1 MSSSLSN
8 RTVAVLGGGSGIG
21 LAVAR
26 GAQRLGARVIVGGRD
41 PQRLAAVARENPG
54 LETATVDITREADVA
69 AFFERLGALDHL
81 VVTAGALVGSSPIGT
96 LDFDAAR
103 TAFEV
108 KLTGS
113 LIAAKHA
120 APRLR
125 QGGSIGFT
133 SGMLARKPTH
143 NAVVKTA
150 INAALEA
157 ATRQLAREL
166 APLRVYAI
174 SPGPVNTPG
183 WRLMDDSSRA
193 AMFDK
198 LRQTLPVGFAA
209 SDDDTA
215 AGYLFAMQAR
225 ALTGAV
231 IDLDSGALV
240 A

>member
-1 MSSSLSN
+1 MSLSN
-8 RTVAVLGGGSGIG
+8 QTVVVIGGSSGIG

-26 GAQRLGARVIVGGRD
+26 GALQLGARVIVGGRD
-41 PQRLAAVARENPG
+41 AERLAAAAASSPG
-54 LETATVDITREADVA
+54 LETATLDITREDELA
-69 AFFERLGALDHL
+69 AFFERTGALDHL
-81 VVTAGALVGSSPIGT
+81 VVTAGALLGSSPLRT
-96 LDFDAAR
+96 LDVAVMREAFD
-103 TAFEV
+103 V

-113 LIAAKHA
+113 LVAAKHA
-120 APRLR
+120 ARQLR
-125 QGGSIGFT
+125 PGGSIGFT
-133 SGMLARKPTH
+133 SGVLARKPSPH
-143 NAVVKTA
+143 AVVKTA
-150 INAALEA
+150 VNAALEA
-157 ATRQLAREL
+157 AARQLAREL

-174 SPGPVNTPG
+174 SPGPVNTPS
-183 WRLMDDSSRA
+183 WRLMDDTSRT

-198 LRQTLPVGFAA
+198 LSSTLPVGFAA

>member
-1 MSSSLSN
+1 MSLSN
-8 RTVAVLGGGSGIG
+8 QTVVVIGGSSGIG

-26 GAQRLGARVIVGGRD
+26 GALKLGARVIVGGRD
-41 PQRLAAVARENPG
+41 TERLATAAASNPG
-54 LETATVDITREADVA
+54 LETATLDITREDDVA
-69 AFFERLGALDHL
+69 AFFERTGALDHL
-81 VVTAGALVGSSPIGT
+81 VVTAGALIGSSPLRA
-96 LDFDAAR
+96 LDVAVMRDAFD
-103 TAFEV
+103 V
-108 KLTGS
+108 KLIGS

-120 APRLR
+120 AQRLR
-125 QGGSIGFT
+125 PGGSIGFT
-133 SGMLARKPTH
+133 SGVLARKPSPQ
-143 NAVVKTA
+143 AVVKTA

-157 ATRQLAREL
+157 AARQLAREL

-174 SPGPVNTPG
+174 SPGPVNTPS
-183 WRLMDDSSRA
+183 WRLMDGASRT

-198 LRQTLPVGFAA
+198 LGSTLPVGFAA

>member
-1 MSSSLSN
+1 MSLSDQ
-8 RTVAVLGGGSGIG
+8 TLVVIGGSSGIG

-26 GAQRLGARVIVGGRD
+26 AALGLGARVFVAGRD
-41 PQRLAAVARENPG
+41 TNRLAQAAAAHPG
-54 LETATVDITREADVA
+54 LQTVVLDVTREDEVA
-69 AFFERLGALDHL
+69 AVFDRIGTFDHL
-81 VVTAGALVGSSPIGT
+81 VVTAGALTGSAPLRT
-96 LDFDAAR
+96 LDIATMREAFD
-103 TAFEV
+103 V

-120 APRLR
+120 AAHLR

-133 SGMLARKPTH
+133 SGVLARKPSP

-157 ATRQLAREL
+157 VTRQLAREL
-166 APLRVYAI
+166 APIRVYAI
-174 SPGPVNTPG
+174 SPGPVNTPS
-183 WRLMDDSSRA
+183 WRLMDDASRS
-193 AMFDK
+193 AMFEK
-198 LRQTLPVGFAA
+198 LGSTLPVGFAA

-215 AGYLFAMQAR
+215 AGYVFAMQAR

-240 A
+240 S

>member
-1 MSSSLSN
+1 MSLSDQ
-8 RTVAVLGGGSGIG
+8 TLVVIGGSSGIG

-26 GAQRLGARVIVGGRD
+26 AALGLGARVFVAGRD
-41 PQRLAAVARENPG
+41 TARLAQAAAAHPG
-54 LETATVDITREADVA
+54 LETVVLDITREDEVA
-69 AFFERLGALDHL
+69 AVFDRIGTFDHL
-81 VVTAGALVGSSPIGT
+81 VVTAGALTGSAPLRTQDIAT
-96 LDFDAAR
+96 MREAFD
-103 TAFEV
+103 V

-120 APRLR
+120 AAHLR

-133 SGMLARKPTH
+133 SGVLARKPSP

-157 ATRQLAREL
+157 VTRQLAREL
-166 APLRVYAI
+166 APIRVYAI
-174 SPGPVNTPG
+174 SPGPVNTPS
-183 WRLMDDSSRA
+183 WRLMDDASRS

-198 LRQTLPVGFAA
+198 LGSTLPVGFAA

-215 AGYLFAMQAR
+215 AGYVFAMQAR

-240 A
+240 S

>member
-1 MSSSLSN
+1 MSLSN
-8 RTVAVLGGGSGIG
+8 QTVVVIGGSSGIG

-26 GAQRLGARVIVGGRD
+26 GALRLGARVIVGGRD
-41 PQRLAAVARENPG
+41 TERLATAAASNPG
-54 LETATVDITREADVA
+54 LETATLDITREDEVA
-69 AFFERLGALDHL
+69 AFFERAGALDHL
-81 VVTAGALVGSSPIGT
+81 VVTAGALIGSSPLRA
-96 LDFDAAR
+96 LDVAVMRDAFD
-103 TAFEV
+103 V

-120 APRLR
+120 AQRLR
-125 QGGSIGFT
+125 PGGSIGFT
-133 SGMLARKPTH
+133 SGVLARKPSPQ
-143 NAVVKTA
+143 AVVKTA

-157 ATRQLAREL
+157 AARQLAREL

-174 SPGPVNTPG
+174 SPGPVNTPS
-183 WRLMDDSSRA
+183 WRLMDDASRS

-198 LRQTLPVGFAA
+198 LGSTLPVGFAA

>member
-1 MSSSLSN
+1 MSLSN
-8 RTVAVLGGGSGIG
+8 QTVVVIGGSSGIG

-26 GAQRLGARVIVGGRD
+26 GALRLGARVIAGGRD
-41 PQRLAAVARENPG
+41 AERLAAAAASNSG
-54 LETATVDITREADVA
+54 LETATLDITREDEVA
-69 AFFERLGALDHL
+69 AFFERTGALDHL
-81 VVTAGALVGSSPIGT
+81 VVTAGALIGSSPLRA
-96 LDFDAAR
+96 LDVAVMREAFD
-103 TAFEV
+103 V

-120 APRLR
+120 AQRLR
-125 QGGSIGFT
+125 PGGSIGFT
-133 SGMLARKPTH
+133 SGVLARKPSPQ
-143 NAVVKTA
+143 AVVKTA

-157 ATRQLAREL
+157 AARQLAREL

-174 SPGPVNTPG
+174 SPGPVNTPS
-183 WRLMDDSSRA
+183 WRLMDDASRS

-198 LRQTLPVGFAA
+198 LGSTLPVGFAA